1 MIEAHPIL
9 DYLANLPPFLTYILM
24 GAGAAIENIFPPVPA
39 DTFVL
44 LGAFLSARGR
54 ANGWYVFLATW
65 AANVAGA
72 LLVYGLARKW
82 GQAFFSRR
90 PGRWLLRPGQLM
102 RIARFYDEW
111 GTVAILMSRF
121 LPGFRAV
128 VPVFSGT
135 SGLTLL
141 RVAVPMAIASAIWYG
156 ALIAIGL
163 RAGQNFDR
171 ILGVFR
177 DTSAILTAF
186 AVVLG
191 ILSGIWWWKSRR
203 QE

>member
-1 MIEAHPIL
+1 MIQAHPLL
-9 DYLANLPPFLTYILM
+9 DYLANLPPVLTYLVM
-24 GAGAAIENIFPPVPA
+24 GAGAAIENMFPPVPA

-44 LGAFLSARGR
+44 LGAFLAARGR

-65 AANVAGA
+65 TANVAGA

-111 GTVAILMSRF
+111 GTTAIFVSRF

-128 VPVFSGT
+128 VPVFAGT
-135 SGLTLL
+135 SGLTPL
-141 RVAVPMAIASAIWYG
+141 RVAVPTAIASGLWYG

-163 RAGQNFDR
+163 RAGRNLDR
-171 ILGVFR
+171 ILDIFR
-177 DTSAILTAF
+177 DTSAVLTVLAVAVAIL
-186 AVVLG
+186 G
-191 ILSGIWWWKSRR
+191 GIWWWKSRHSG
-203 QE
+203 

>member
-9 DYLANLPPFLTYILM
+9 DYLANLPPVLTYLMM

-44 LGAFLSARGR
+44 LGAFLAARGR
-54 ANGWYVFLATW
+54 ANAWFVFLATW
-65 AANVAGA
+65 TANVAGT
-72 LLVYGLARKW
+72 LFVYGLARKW

-90 PGRWLLRPGQLM
+90 PGRWLLRPEQLM

-111 GTVAILMSRF
+111 GSVAILMSRF

-128 VPVFSGT
+128 VPVFAGT

-141 RVAVPMAIASAIWYG
+141 RVAVPTTIASGVWYA

-163 RAGQNFDR
+163 RTGQNLDR
-171 ILGVFR
+171 ILDLFR
-177 DTSAILTAF
+177 DTSTVLTVL
-186 AVVLG
+186 AVGFG
-191 ILSGIWWWKSRR
+191 ILAGVWWWKSRR
-203 QE
+203 SV